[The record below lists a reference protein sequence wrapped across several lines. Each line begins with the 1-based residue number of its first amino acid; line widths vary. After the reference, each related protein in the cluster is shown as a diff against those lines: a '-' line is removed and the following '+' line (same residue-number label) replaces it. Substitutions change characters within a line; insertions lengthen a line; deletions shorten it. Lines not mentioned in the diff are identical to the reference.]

1 MRKIK
6 TEFGEMEI
14 APDDIIHFEKGLY
27 GFEQVKEYVLINH
40 DENGLIM
47 TMQSAESQMPQF
59 VVLDPY
65 AVIADY
71 SPKLSKA
78 DLTFFQNKKVS
89 ELKFLVIA
97 VVCENYLETV
107 VNLKSPIVID
117 PISKKALQ
125 VFLENTNYSIK
136 YKVFDDKGDIKC

>member
-14 APDDIIHFEKGLY
+14 TPDDIIHFERGLY

-47 TMQSAESQMPQF
+47 TMQAADGQMPQF

-65 AVIADY
+65 AVIANY
-71 SPKLSKA
+71 SPKLSES
-78 DLTFFQNKKVS
+78 DLTFFGNKEIS

-97 VVCENYLETV
+97 VVCENYLETMI
-107 VNLKSPIVID
+107 NLKSPIVID

-125 VFLENTNYSIK
+125 VFLENPNYSIK
-136 YKVFDDKGDIKC
+136 YKVFNDKEDISC